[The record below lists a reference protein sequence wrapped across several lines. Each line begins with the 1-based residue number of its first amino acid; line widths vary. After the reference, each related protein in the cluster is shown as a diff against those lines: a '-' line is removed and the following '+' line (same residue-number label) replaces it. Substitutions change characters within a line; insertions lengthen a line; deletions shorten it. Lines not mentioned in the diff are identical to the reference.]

1 MKDKKALKTNLIFA
15 GVLLAVALVLFAVL
29 QLRPTGGTAV
39 LTYGEDGQTME
50 IPLNKNA
57 RYDVDTG
64 LYTIHLEVK
73 DGAIAF
79 VDSPC
84 PDHLCEGYGWLSR
97 QDDWAACL
105 PAKANVVVMSE
116 GKVVME
122 GTPRQVFSQV
132 DELHRLRLDVPQV
145 TELCCRLAEAGVD
158 IPTDIINE
166 EECAAALY
174 ELLK

>member
-15 GVLLAVALVLFAVL
+15 GVLLAAALALFALL
-29 QLRPTGGTAV
+29 QLRPSGGTAL
-39 LTYGEDGQTME
+39 LTFGEDGKTME
-50 IPLNKNA
+50 IPLDKDA

-64 LYTIHLEVK
+64 IYTIHLEVK

-105 PAKANVVVMSE
+105 PARAS
-116 GKVVME
+116 
-122 GTPRQVFSQV
+122 
-132 DELHRLRLDVPQV
+132 V
-145 TELCCRLAEAGVD
+145 TIL
-158 IPTDIINE
+158 E
-166 EECAAALY
+166 E
-174 ELLK
+174 

>member
-1 MKDKKALKTNLIFA
+1 MEKKDSKQNPFTFTTVFLSKMTANLIFTV
-15 GVLLAVALVLFAVL
+15 VLLVIALLLFLWLNA
-29 QLRPTGGTAV
+29 RPTGGTAV
-39 LTYGEDGQTME
+39 LTWGEDGQTME
-50 IPLNKNA
+50 IPLDKNA

-64 LYTIHLEVK
+64 IYTIHLEVK

-116 GKVVME
+116 G
-122 GTPRQVFSQV
+122 G
-132 DELHRLRLDVPQV
+132 
-145 TELCCRLAEAGVD
+145 
-158 IPTDIINE
+158 
-166 EECAAALY
+166 
-174 ELLK
+174 

>member
-1 MKDKKALKTNLIFA
+1 MNKKDSKQNPFTLFTTVFLSKMTANLIFTV
-15 GVLLAVALVLFAVL
+15 VLLVIALFLFL
-29 QLRPTGGTAV
+29 WLNSRPAGGTAL

-64 LYTIHLEVK
+64 IYTIHLEVE

-116 GKVVME
+116 G
-122 GTPRQVFSQV
+122 G
-132 DELHRLRLDVPQV
+132 
-145 TELCCRLAEAGVD
+145 
-158 IPTDIINE
+158 
-166 EECAAALY
+166 
-174 ELLK
+174 

>member
-29 QLRPTGGTAV
+29 HLRPAGGVAV
-39 LTYGEDGQTME
+39 LTWGEDGQTME
-50 IPLNKNA
+50 IPLNKDA

-105 PAKANVVVMSE
+105 PAKADVVVMSE
-116 GKVVME
+116 G
-122 GTPRQVFSQV
+122 G
-132 DELHRLRLDVPQV
+132 
-145 TELCCRLAEAGVD
+145 
-158 IPTDIINE
+158 
-166 EECAAALY
+166 
-174 ELLK
+174 

>member
-1 MKDKKALKTNLIFA
+1 KPFARRVFSVIMKGNPTKREDPLMKDKKALKTNLIFA

-29 QLRPTGGTAV
+29 QLRPEGGTAL
-39 LTYGEDGQTME
+39 LTWGEDGQTME

-64 LYTIHLEVK
+64 IYTIHLEVK

-105 PAKANVVVMSE
+105 PAKANVV
-116 GKVVME
+116 
-122 GTPRQVFSQV
+122 
-132 DELHRLRLDVPQV
+132 
-145 TELCCRLAEAGVD
+145 
-158 IPTDIINE
+158 
-166 EECAAALY
+166 
-174 ELLK
+174 

>member
-15 GVLLAVALVLFAVL
+15 GVLLAVALVLLAVL
-29 QLRPTGGTAV
+29 RLRPAGGTAL
-39 LTYGEDGQTME
+39 LTYGEDGKTME
-50 IPLNKNA
+50 IPLDKDA

-64 LYTIHLEVK
+64 FYTIHLEVK

-105 PAKANVVVMSE
+105 PARANVVVMSE
-116 GKVVME
+116 G
-122 GTPRQVFSQV
+122 G
-132 DELHRLRLDVPQV
+132 
-145 TELCCRLAEAGVD
+145 
-158 IPTDIINE
+158 
-166 EECAAALY
+166 
-174 ELLK
+174 

>member
-15 GVLLAVALVLFAVL
+15 GVLLAVALAMFAVL
-29 QLRPTGGTAV
+29 QLRPEGGTAL
-39 LTYGEDGQTME
+39 LTWGEDGQTME

-64 LYTIHLEVK
+64 IYTIHLEVE

-116 GKVVME
+116 G
-122 GTPRQVFSQV
+122 G
-132 DELHRLRLDVPQV
+132 
-145 TELCCRLAEAGVD
+145 
-158 IPTDIINE
+158 
-166 EECAAALY
+166 
-174 ELLK
+174 

>member
-15 GVLLAVALVLFAVL
+15 GVLLAVAAALFAVMA
-29 QLRPTGGTAV
+29 LRPAGGVAL
-39 LTYGEDGQTME
+39 LTWGQEGNTLE
-50 IPLNKNA
+50 IPLDKDR
-57 RYDVDTG
+57 RYDIDTG

-105 PAKANVVVMSE
+105 PAMANVVVMAEE
-116 GKVVME
+116 G
-122 GTPRQVFSQV
+122 R
-132 DELHRLRLDVPQV
+132 
-145 TELCCRLAEAGVD
+145 
-158 IPTDIINE
+158 
-166 EECAAALY
+166 
-174 ELLK
+174 

>member
-15 GVLLAVALVLFAVL
+15 GVLLAAALALFALL
-29 QLRPTGGTAV
+29 QLRPSGGTAL
-39 LTYGEDGQTME
+39 LTYGEDGKTME
-50 IPLNKNA
+50 IPLDKDA

-64 LYTIHLEVK
+64 IYTIHLEVK

-105 PAKANVVVMSE
+105 PARANVVVMSE
-116 GKVVME
+116 SG
-122 GTPRQVFSQV
+122 
-132 DELHRLRLDVPQV
+132 
-145 TELCCRLAEAGVD
+145 
-158 IPTDIINE
+158 
-166 EECAAALY
+166 
-174 ELLK
+174 

>member
-29 QLRPTGGTAV
+29 QLRTVSVVMPV
-39 LTYGEDGQTME
+39 VKTME

-64 LYTIHLEVK
+64 IYTIHLEVK

-116 GKVVME
+116 G
-122 GTPRQVFSQV
+122 G
-132 DELHRLRLDVPQV
+132 
-145 TELCCRLAEAGVD
+145 
-158 IPTDIINE
+158 
-166 EECAAALY
+166 
-174 ELLK
+174 